1 MRSPVIY
8 HRVTMDIN
16 MIKMGSE
23 GGGHKMSELM
33 PRFRWSGL
41 RNWVIYG
48 AKLRACP
55 SLRLAGFIVEIFNL
69 SNSIRFPLP
78 HLRQRRRGEGGS
90 LCDSSLYL
98 VGCLPPLLIDWMKS
112 IDVYLFRTAIYV
124 SIQVRNWFWIPR
136 IRVLAGWATT
146 AKKKKKKRVRKAI
159 SVELWA
165 KHLAHPGKKTSCSHN
180 QQRITNW
187 IIVMPN
193 RTRRMGFHN
202 LRASIEVIVEID
214 CC

>member
-1 MRSPVIY
+1 
-8 HRVTMDIN
+8 
-16 MIKMGSE
+16 
-23 GGGHKMSELM
+23 MSELM

-78 HLRQRRRGEGGS
+78 HLHQRRRGEGGS

-112 IDVYLFRTAIYV
+112 FPYCYL
-124 SIQVRNWFWIPR
+124 R
-136 IRVLAGWATT
+136 INSGAELVLDPPDQSFGGVGNNS
-146 AKKKKKKRVRKAI
+146 KKKKRVRKAI

-165 KHLAHPGKKTSCSHN
+165 KHLAHPGKKNIMFAQPTEDNKLNYCNAKSNEANGFPQFARINWGDCGNWLLLGVSLFLSTNFTKQSKHSSVPPCRVIFTSN
-180 QQRITNW
+180 
-187 IIVMPN
+187 V
-193 RTRRMGFHN
+193 
-202 LRASIEVIVEID
+202 
-214 CC
+214 